1 MKKLLLTIA
10 YDGTDYHGWQIQP
23 NGITVQEVI
32 EASLEKLLG
41 KKTPVAGCSRTD
53 SGVHAE
59 EFCLHLQCEDNI
71 PEKAFLVGL
80 NSILPNDI
88 SVKKCVAV
96 CEDFHARFDC
106 KGKTYV
112 YNLYEGPT
120 DPFLSRYALRVDEL
134 PSEVMINE
142 FCKNLIGT
150 HDFFAF
156 SSSGRT
162 VENTVRTVTEC
173 SYHNEGNRGYFKITA
188 NGFLY
193 NMVRIAVGTALEV
206 AEGRLS
212 PECALEAFE
221 TKDRGVLGKTIQPQ
235 GLFLY
240 KVFY

>member
-1 MKKLLLTIA
+1 MKKLLLTIS

-23 NGITVQEVI
+23 NGITVQEVV
-32 EASLEKLLG
+32 ENSLERLLG
-41 KKTPVAGCSRTD
+41 KKTSVTGCSRTD
-53 SGVHAE
+53 AGVHAK
-59 EFCLHLQCEDNI
+59 EFCLHLLCEDNI
-71 PEKAFLVGL
+71 PEKAFLIGL

-88 SVKKCVAV
+88 SVKNCMGVDK
-96 CEDFHARFDC
+96 DFHARFDC

-112 YNLYEGPT
+112 YNLYEGIT
-120 DPFLSRYALRVDEL
+120 DPFLSRYALRVDRLPNSEL
-134 PSEVMINE
+134 MNA

-162 VENTVRTVTEC
+162 VEDTIRTVTEC
-173 SYHNEGNRGYFKITA
+173 SYYSEGNRGYFKITA

-206 AEGRLS
+206 ADGRLS
-212 PECALEAFE
+212 PACAIRAFE
-221 TKDRGVLGKTIQPQ
+221 TKDRGLLGKTIQPQ
-235 GLFLY
+235 GLFLD